1 MDRFWWICWLSFR
14 LYVSIWWVFNI
25 LPHLHLL
32 MMSLDCP
39 LAIHH
44 KKGEYLYMLMGRF
57 CVFVDRGS
65 FRLYLGD
72 SWCIVYWLMMY
83 LFLWDIYVRG
93 RNYVFFISFIVSC
106 FTWVIH
112 DICILFFV
120 LWNQKF
126 ILFLLVFSTHAFMC
140 LLSITGIYR
149 LIQSCCCL
157 VRLNLFLLGNV
168 FVMGCFVTLS
178 IFVLVC
184 VLSWVAKWGVC

>member
-1 MDRFWWICWLSFR
+1 MDELAELQALRVDLVSVRHSSPPLPFDDGSWLPFDNS
-14 LYVSIWWVFNI
+14 SQKGGVF
-25 LPHLHLL
+25 
-32 MMSLDCP
+32 
-39 LAIHH
+39 IH
-44 KKGEYLYMLMGRF
+44 
-57 CVFVDRGS
+57 VDRGR

-72 SWCIVYWLMMY
+72 SWCILFYWLMMY

-120 LWNQKF
+120 LWNQEF

-157 VRLNLFLLGNV
+157 HWQLID
-168 FVMGCFVTLS
+168 CS
-178 IFVLVC
+178 
-184 VLSWVAKWGVC
+184 